1 MRLCV
6 LGRHSHHLRTAPA
19 KGAHIAVSNAVGFD
33 NRHLR
38 RVDLVIAQRN
48 VEIHDLAGIAQAFG
62 MFPALEDG
70 AGIYP
75 LALKNE
81 AGVMEAMAE
90 RMGFRIAPGQH
101 LAIQPDRTV
110 AIVKRDQCHC
120 PFLLRRHRL
129 PASFLP

>member
-1 MRLCV
+1 
-6 LGRHSHHLRTAPA
+6 
-19 KGAHIAVSNAVGFD
+19 
-33 NRHLR
+33 
-38 RVDLVIAQRN
+38 
-48 VEIHDLAGIAQAFG
+48 
-62 MFPALEDG
+62 MFPALEDRT
-70 AGIYP
+70 GIHA

-81 AGVMEAMAE
+81 AGIMQAMAK

-120 PFLLRRHRL
+120 PFLLRRQRL